1 MDKGLLHTPEG
12 VRDIY
17 NGECLRKLSLEE
29 RIWDTFLHYGYH
41 PIQTPTFEFFDI
53 FNKERGSVAS
63 KNMYKFFDREGHTL
77 VLRPDMT
84 PAIARSAAKYYMDET
99 LPIRLCY
106 KGNTFKNNS
115 EHQGKLK
122 ESTQMGCE
130 FIGDDT
136 ADADAELLA
145 MAIEALLAAGLKEFQ
160 IDMGQVDFFRGLLE
174 EAGIQ
179 EETEE
184 ELRHLIEE
192 KNYFGVEQLLEPLH
206 LPVSLKET
214 LLKLPEL
221 FGSVEILET
230 AKALTTNKRALQAI
244 ARLEE
249 VYQILAE
256 YGLEQYVSVDLGML
270 SNYNYYTGII
280 FKGFTY
286 GTGAAIVGG
295 GRYDHL
301 LQQFGK
307 QAPAVGIG
315 IQIDRLMIALAA
327 QKIEIPDKN
336 TRMLLLYTKP
346 QRKQALEIAKK
357 ERAGNCCVELLLK
370 KDNVTLEEY
379 IAYGQQNG
387 AAILYDLE
395 SVRKV
400 SL

>member
-1 MDKGLLHTPEG
+1 
-12 VRDIY
+12 
-17 NGECLRKLSLEE
+17 
-29 RIWDTFLHYGYH
+29 
-41 PIQTPTFEFFDI
+41 
-53 FNKERGSVAS
+53 
-63 KNMYKFFDREGHTL
+63 
-77 VLRPDMT
+77 
-84 PAIARSAAKYYMDET
+84 
-99 LPIRLCY
+99 
-106 KGNTFKNNS
+106 
-115 EHQGKLK
+115 
-122 ESTQMGCE
+122 
-130 FIGDDT
+130 
-136 ADADAELLA
+136 
-145 MAIEALLAAGLKEFQ
+145 
-160 IDMGQVDFFRGLLE
+160 MGQVDFFRGLLE